1 MEHSVCFLIVN
12 RVYFRDSKGKNK
24 QSPPG
29 SFLGAIKEASSEHP
43 TSLLTSIIRQNKK
56 YLSVFLYTSEGV
68 FWPPTE
74 AK

>member
-1 MEHSVCFLIVN
+1 MCFLIVN

-56 YLSVFLYTSEGV
+56 VFVCFLVYQ
-68 FWPPTE
+68 
-74 AK
+74 